1 MKKYKKK
8 TQSQI
13 MRNCIFRLWERTKT
27 EMTFDEF
34 YYLYTEKIINKI
46 KEKLI

>member
-1 MKKYKKK
+1 MKTKK

-13 MRNCIFRLWERTKT
+13 MRNVIFRLWEKDNKGLD
-27 EMTFDEF
+27 FDSF